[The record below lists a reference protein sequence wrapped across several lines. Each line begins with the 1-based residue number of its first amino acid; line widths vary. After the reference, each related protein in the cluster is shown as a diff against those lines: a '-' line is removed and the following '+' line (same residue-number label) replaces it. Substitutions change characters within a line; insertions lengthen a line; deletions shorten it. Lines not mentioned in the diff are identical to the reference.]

1 MIALFIL
8 LGVGSLPADAIAAQQ
23 QALPVL
29 EKHCFKCHGE
39 TKFRGGLSLVSK
51 QALAKGGETGPAVN
65 LKNPEQSILWK
76 AIEYDGLEMPPAG
89 KLPEKERGILRAW
102 ISAGA
107 PLPEGKAIAKTEEH
121 KKPSLEDAKTYWAYQ
136 PVKLVQ
142 VPQVAGKQPG
152 NPVDAFLLAKLQ
164 AAGLG
169 MNPRA
174 DKRALIRRVSYDLTG
189 LPPTPEEVQTFLAD
203 SAPDA
208 YEKLV
213 DRLLASPAYGERWG
227 RHWLDVV
234 RFAETNGYERDGPK
248 PNAYRYRDYVIRSF
262 NADKPFDR
270 FVKEQIAGDEID
282 PDDPDSLMATG
293 FYRLGTWDDEPA
305 DRLQATFDEF
315 DDIVA
320 TTSQAFLGMTMNCAR
335 CHDHKID
342 PVPQT
347 DYYRMLAFFRDIPRF
362 SNDRNVMSST
372 SQRDVTPKEKRAA
385 YEKELEERERQKEA
399 LTKKIEALEDVII
412 KRMPAEDQRASEGLD
427 RPQVV
432 AKLKNFWTEDE
443 GKAVRALRQER
454 DKITRMPTPSQEL
467 ALAVNRC
474 DPRPPVT
481 HLLVRGNPH
490 AQGQVVKPGFPVALG
505 GAEPAISDAGPQDR
519 SAGRRKVLANWLASP
534 DNPLTARVWVNR
546 LWQHHMGRGIV
557 ASTNDFG
564 KFGTPPTH
572 PELLDWLAGELVHNG
587 WKSKPLHKLILLSDA
602 YMMSSAA
609 NAQAL
614 AKDPNNQLYW
624 RYPMRRLEAEEV
636 RDSILMVSGKLNRE
650 MYGPSVYPPIPK
662 EVLAGQS
669 VPGSGWPVSPPE
681 LANRRSVYVHVKRSL
696 QLPVLAQHDQADTD
710 TSCPVRYVTTVP
722 SQALGMINGQFNN
735 EQAGFLAK
743 RLEKE
748 LPGNLPGQVKRALW
762 LTTQREPTE
771 AEVAGDLAYLA
782 DLNRRGLSAG
792 EALRQ
797 LCLVDLAASEFIYL
811 D

>member
-189 LPPTPEEVQTFLAD
+189 LPPTPEEVQTFLVD

-385 YEKELEERERQKEA
+385 YEKELEERERQKEG
-399 LTKKIEALEDVII
+399 LTKKDRGARGCDHQAHAG
-412 KRMPAEDQRASEGLD
+412 RGPARQRGAGPAPGGRETEEFLD
-427 RPQVV
+427 RGGRQGGARPAPGARQDHPHAHPQPG
-432 AKLKNFWTEDE
+432 A
-443 GKAVRALRQER
+443 GPGCQPLRS
-454 DKITRMPTPSQEL
+454 P
-467 ALAVNRC
+467 AAC
-474 DPRPPVT
+474 DPPVGP
-481 HLLVRGNPH
+481 RESPR
-490 AQGQVVKPGFPVALG
+490 
-505 GAEPAISDAGPQDR
+505 AGPGGEAWIPGG
-519 SAGRRKVLANWLASP
+519 AGRR
-534 DNPLTARVWVNR
+534 
-546 LWQHHMGRGIV
+546 
-557 ASTNDFG
+557 
-564 KFGTPPTH
+564 
-572 PELLDWLAGELVHNG
+572 
-587 WKSKPLHKLILLSDA
+587 
-602 YMMSSAA
+602 
-609 NAQAL
+609 
-614 AKDPNNQLYW
+614 
-624 RYPMRRLEAEEV
+624 
-636 RDSILMVSGKLNRE
+636 
-650 MYGPSVYPPIPK
+650 
-662 EVLAGQS
+662 
-669 VPGSGWPVSPPE
+669 
-681 LANRRSVYVHVKRSL
+681 
-696 QLPVLAQHDQADTD
+696 
-710 TSCPVRYVTTVP
+710 
-722 SQALGMINGQFNN
+722 
-735 EQAGFLAK
+735 
-743 RLEKE
+743 
-748 LPGNLPGQVKRALW
+748 
-762 LTTQREPTE
+762 
-771 AEVAGDLAYLA
+771 
-782 DLNRRGLSAG
+782 
-792 EALRQ
+792 
-797 LCLVDLAASEFIYL
+797 
-811 D
+811 

>member
-8 LGVGSLPADAIAAQQ
+8 MGLGSPPAQASALQQ
-23 QALPVL
+23 QALPIL

-39 TKFRGGLSLVSK
+39 TKVRGGLSLASK
-51 QALAKGGETGPAVN
+51 QGLAKGGDTGPAVN
-65 LKNPEQSILWK
+65 LKNPDQSILWK
-76 AIEYDGLEMPPAG
+76 AIEFDGLEMPPSG
-89 KLPEKERGILRAW
+89 KLSDKEREILRAW

-107 PLPEGKAIAKTEEH
+107 PLPEGKSIAKTEEH

-136 PVKLVQ
+136 PVKPVR
-142 VPQVAGKQPG
+142 VPEISGNQTA
-152 NPVDAFLLAKLQ
+152 NPVDAFLLAKLK
-164 AAGLG
+164 ASGLG

-174 DKRALIRRVSYDLTG
+174 DKRTLIRRVSYDLTG
-189 LPPTPEEVQTFLAD
+189 LPPTPEEVQAFVAD
-203 SAPDA
+203 NSPDA
-208 YEKLV
+208 FEKLI
-213 DRLLASPAYGERWG
+213 DKLLASPAYGERWG

-262 NADKPFDR
+262 NADKPFDQ
-270 FVKEQIAGDEID
+270 FVKEQLAGDEIN
-282 PDDPDSLMATG
+282 PDDPDALMATG

-320 TTSQAFLGMTMNCAR
+320 TTSQALLGMTMNCAR

-347 DYYRMLAFFRDIPRF
+347 DYYRLLAFFRDIPRF

-372 SQRDVTPKEKRAA
+372 SQRDVTPKEKRAV
-385 YEKELEERERQKEA
+385 YEKELEERERKKEA

-412 KRMPAEDQRASEGLD
+412 KRMPPEDQRASEGLD

-432 AKLKNFWTEDE
+432 AKLKNFWNEEE
-443 GKAVRALRQER
+443 GKQIRELRQER
-454 DKITRMPTPSQEL
+454 DKIARMPTPSQEL
-467 ALAVNRC
+467 ALAINRC
-474 DPRPPVT
+474 DPRPPAT

-490 AQGQVVKPGFPVALG
+490 ALGPVVKPGFPVALG

-519 SAGRRKVLANWLASP
+519 SAGRRKVLANWIASP
-534 DNPLTARVWVNR
+534 NNPMTARVWVNR

-557 ASTNDFG
+557 ASSNDFG
-564 KFGTPPTH
+564 KFGTAPTH
-572 PELLDWLAGELVHNG
+572 PELLDWLAGELVRQG
-587 WKSKPLHKLILLSDA
+587 WKAKPLHKLILLSDA
-602 YMMSSAA
+602 YKMSSAA

-636 RDSILMVSGKLNRE
+636 RDSILMVSGQLNRE
-650 MYGPSVYPPIPK
+650 MYGPSIYPPIPK

-696 QLPVLAQHDQADTD
+696 QLPVLSQHDQADTD

-771 AEVAGDLAYLA
+771 AEVAGDMAYLA

>member
-1 MIALFIL
+1 
-8 LGVGSLPADAIAAQQ
+8 
-23 QALPVL
+23 
-29 EKHCFKCHGE
+29 
-39 TKFRGGLSLVSK
+39 
-51 QALAKGGETGPAVN
+51 
-65 LKNPEQSILWK
+65 
-76 AIEYDGLEMPPAG
+76 
-89 KLPEKERGILRAW
+89 
-102 ISAGA
+102 
-107 PLPEGKAIAKTEEH
+107 
-121 KKPSLEDAKTYWAYQ
+121 
-136 PVKLVQ
+136 
-142 VPQVAGKQPG
+142 
-152 NPVDAFLLAKLQ
+152 
-164 AAGLG
+164 
-169 MNPRA
+169 
-174 DKRALIRRVSYDLTG
+174 
-189 LPPTPEEVQTFLAD
+189 
-203 SAPDA
+203 
-208 YEKLV
+208 
-213 DRLLASPAYGERWG
+213 
-227 RHWLDVV
+227 
-234 RFAETNGYERDGPK
+234 
-248 PNAYRYRDYVIRSF
+248 
-262 NADKPFDR
+262 
-270 FVKEQIAGDEID
+270 
-282 PDDPDSLMATG
+282 
-293 FYRLGTWDDEPA
+293 
-305 DRLQATFDEF
+305 
-315 DDIVA
+315 
-320 TTSQAFLGMTMNCAR
+320 
-335 CHDHKID
+335 
-342 PVPQT
+342 
-347 DYYRMLAFFRDIPRF
+347 
-362 SNDRNVMSST
+362 MSST
-372 SQRDVTPKEKRAA
+372 SQRDVTPKEKRAV
-385 YEKELEERERQKEA
+385 YEKELEERERKKEA

-412 KRMPAEDQRASEGLD
+412 KRMPPEDQRASEGLD

-432 AKLKNFWTEDE
+432 AKLKNFWNEQE
-443 GKAVRALRQER
+443 GKQMRELRQER
-454 DKITRMPTPSQEL
+454 DQIARMPTPSQEL
-467 ALAVNRC
+467 ALAINRC
-474 DPRPPVT
+474 DPRPPAT

-490 AQGQVVKPGFPVALG
+490 AQGPVVKPGFPVALG

-519 SAGRRKVLANWLASP
+519 SAGRRKVLANWIASP
-534 DNPLTARVWVNR
+534 DNPMTARVWVNR

-557 ASTNDFG
+557 ASSNDFG

-572 PELLDWLAGELVHNG
+572 PELLDWLAGELVRNG

-602 YMMSSAA
+602 YTMSSAA

-636 RDSILMVSGKLNRE
+636 RDSILMVSGQLNRE

-771 AEVAGDLAYLA
+771 AEVAGDMAYLA

>member
-164 AAGLG
+164 AAGLC

-443 GKAVRALRQER
+443 GKSVRALRQER

-505 GAEPAISDAGPQDR
+505 GAEPAISDAGPRDR

-572 PELLDWLAGELVHNG
+572 PELLDWLAGELVRNG

-762 LTTQREPTE
+762 LTTQREPTD
-771 AEVAGDLAYLA
+771 AELAGDLAYLA